1 MAAANVV
8 AWPAAQPGCSTREG
22 RNFQFAQHLV
32 LFDLPRDPELLEQRI
47 GRLDRMD
54 DDRST
59 VAQRGEQLVARAVPA
74 RALPGGQHDAHCCPT
89 SW

>member
-1 MAAANVV
+1 MLDQGDVEARQRVGDGDSAPDDRHGAD
-8 AWPAAQPGCSTREG
+8 PG
-22 RNFQFAQHLV
+22 
-32 LFDLPRDPELLEQRI
+32 FD

-74 RALPGGQHDAHCCPT
+74 RALPGGQHDAHCCPA